1 MAEQPEQAIYRIT
14 IKGQLDKSWA
24 EWFENL
30 DVINNDDGSTTL
42 VGPIVDQPALHGILS
57 KVRDLSLTL
66 ISLARVEPEKNN
78 PHR

>member
-1 MAEQPEQAIYRIT
+1 MVEQSEQAIYRIT

-66 ISLARVEPEKNN
+66 IALTRVEPEKNN